1 MPLVFDIETNGFL
14 SRLDRIHT
22 LCLMDTETGQ
32 RWSFRHNTNENT
44 IREGVELLREA
55 PQIIGHNVLAF
66 DVPALQKIHPDFKP
80 KGEVLDTMVLCRVA
94 APDIRSSDMQR
105 WKKGLLPGNLIGSHS
120 LDAWGRR
127 LGRHKGDYSAQMR
140 AKGLDPFAEWNE
152 DMEAY
157 CVNDVEV
164 TALLYANVRQVELHP
179 DCVALEHD
187 IHELAGR
194 MERNGFPF
202 DLEAAKRLE
211 GDLRS
216 EYDALN
222 KRIVS
227 LAGMRFAPEGKK
239 QVKPRFYD
247 PEGVQADKER
257 KGLFKKPDPLVGED
271 LSRSWWGKVTV
282 FKRDH
287 LRDGVQFTAGAPF
300 CRAKWE
306 EMNPGSRSQ
315 IVDFLIDRYD
325 WTPTEFTETG
335 APSVAGPALEKL
347 SEEIPVVKDIAE
359 FYFYQKLLGQL
370 AEGPQA
376 WIKQY
381 DPATGCIHAR
391 TDTGGAVTGRCTH
404 SSPNIAQ
411 VPAVLT
417 KKYAPAEDFIRH
429 PVFDQNDGW
438 AYEELPILEGKKK
451 PKEFP
456 KLGRDGEFG
465 WECRS
470 LFRVPEGW
478 DEVGTDLSGIE
489 FRCLAEL
496 TAPFDDGELIEVVLN
511 GDIHQFNMD
520 KTGIPSRDIV
530 KRVLYGLLYGAGDEK
545 LGLTAKPTASP
556 AEARVLGASL
566 RAQLMAGLPALH
578 EAIKRVQRD
587 ARRGYLIG
595 LDGRK
600 IKVRSEH
607 SALNTRLQSDAA
619 LIAKRWMILS
629 DQMAKKEGAFHGWKN
644 GDTLGDFVIMAFIHD
659 EQQVATAPDFS
670 KLYAKIAVQAAAQAG
685 LDFGFRCP
693 VGAEAKIGKSWAE
706 CH

>member
-1 MPLVFDIETNGFL
+1 MPLVYDIETDGFL
-14 SRLDRIHT
+14 SRMTRIHT
-22 LCLMDTETGQ
+22 LCLLDTETGK
-32 RWSFRHNTNENT
+32 RWSFRHNDQENN
-44 IREGVELLREA
+44 IHEGVALLKEA
-55 PQIIGHNVLAF
+55 DQLIGHNVLAF
-66 DVPALQKIHPDFKP
+66 DNPAIKKIYPDFKP

-94 APDIRSSDMQR
+94 APDIKSSDMQR

-127 LGRHKGDYSAQMR
+127 LGRHKGDYSEMMR
-140 AKGLDPFAEWNE
+140 KKGLDPWAAWNPE
-152 DMEAY
+152 MEEY
-157 CVNDVEV
+157 CVLDVEV
-164 TALLYANVRQVELHP
+164 TALLYANIKQVDVHP
-179 DCVALEHD
+179 DCIALEHD

-194 MERNGFPF
+194 MEQNGFPF
-202 DLEAAKRLE
+202 DLEAARRLE
-211 GDLRS
+211 THLRS

-222 KRIVS
+222 KRIVE
-227 LAGMRFAPEGKK
+227 LAGMRFTPEGKK
-239 QVKPRFYD
+239 HVKPRFYD
-247 PEGVQADKER
+247 PEGLQATKER

-282 FKRDH
+282 FKRNH
-287 LRDGVQFTAGAPF
+287 LRDGVEFTAGAPF

-306 EMNPGSRSQ
+306 EMNPGSRHQ
-315 IVDFLIDRYD
+315 IVDFLMDRYD
-325 WTPTEFTETG
+325 WTPTEFTDTG
-335 APSVAGPALEKL
+335 APSVAGPALDKL
-347 SEEIPVVKDIAE
+347 AEDIPVVKDISE
-359 FYFYQKLLGQL
+359 FFFYQKVLGQV
-370 AEGPQA
+370 AEGNGS

-381 DPATGCIHAR
+381 DEITGCIHAR

-404 SSPNIAQ
+404 SNPNIAQ
-411 VPAVLT
+411 VPGVLSGKLYRKDGT
-417 KKYAPAEDFIRH
+417 PDPHFIG
-429 PVFDQNDGW
+429 NDGEW
-438 AYEELPILEGKKK
+438 LDRCYKPDGSLKKEA
-451 PKEFP
+451 PLF
-456 KLGRDGEFG
+456 GRRGEYG

-511 GDIHQFNMD
+511 GDIHAFNME

-556 AEARVLGASL
+556 AEARALGAAL

-578 EAIKRVQRD
+578 EAIKRVQKD

-619 LIAKRWMILS
+619 LIAKRWIILS
-629 DQMAKKEGAFHGWKN
+629 DQMARKEGAFHGWKN
-644 GDTLGDFVIMAFIHD
+644 GQQLGDFVIMAFIHD
-659 EQQVATAPDFS
+659 EQQTATAPGFS
-670 KLYAKIAVQAAAQAG
+670 ELYAKISVEAARQAG